1 MPFKGKT
8 ISFTINNNIEIG
20 KIITQ
25 YVKDSEVVQK
35 RYNNENVFEIKSKK
49 RTQFLIPRLPNFN
62 IVIKILKVGESR
74 RIISKIRGNT
84 LIDFFLTLGSL
95 ASIFIISFLII
106 NKGLSLAILNIVGL
120 FMGLLV
126 LFQINNSYIKAGEIE
141 CRRIEKKLCTA
152 AGTPLAPRLEE

>member
-1 MPFKGKT
+1 MNLPFKGKT

-95 ASIFIISFLII
+95 ASIFIISF
-106 NKGLSLAILNIVGL
+106 
-120 FMGLLV
+120 
-126 LFQINNSYIKAGEIE
+126 
-141 CRRIEKKLCTA
+141 
-152 AGTPLAPRLEE
+152 